1 MTGPVQ
7 CNDIGA
13 APLSSHAPLFGLDNG
28 SIYVHEYYVVHF
40 GMTIFKTEP
49 RKMSTTTPKLEERD
63 ILEAKLVA
71 IREAI
76 RAHEGIENIDEL
88 ASNQFFAAHYKV
100 LIALRRAD
108 SRLKAQVAKL
118 GPRKKDQ

>member
-1 MTGPVQ
+1 MTRLVQ
-7 CNDIGA
+7 CNYLGA
-13 APLSSHAPLFGLDNG
+13 APLSSHATLYGLDNG
-28 SIYVHEYYVVHF
+28 SIYVHRYYVMHF

-63 ILEAKLVA
+63 ILETKLVA

-88 ASNQFFAAHYKV
+88 ANNQFFAAHYKL

-108 SRLKAQVAKL
+108 SRLKSQVAKL
-118 GPRKKDQ
+118 GPRQKDK